1 MRKIHEYLSDL
12 WHPDGSPAIIARDKI
27 KEARELP
34 GGCVELVEFEG
45 RRHTVKA
52 MNKNHKRELL
62 AMWRRIYE

>member
-1 MRKIHEYLSDL
+1 MRKIHEYLTDL

-34 GGCVELVEFEG
+34 GGCVELVEFGG

-62 AMWRRIYE
+62 AMWWRTYE